1 MSEFVARRSAANP
14 RDLDV
19 SGTLPNGHPFTLTV
33 SPWSGSRCTDVPHI
47 KAWFDVDTHPD
58 LPKGASDAEIEAAV
72 DKATEIGHALDAR
85 LGPLAETVVERS
97 GVDEAAVRRVVRLGL
112 GLAFGRDVPA
122 AAIEAAIEADA
133 SDFARRREDH
143 LRPIVQAV
151 WEEAQ
156 EYEMGLRF

>member
-14 RDLDV
+14 RSMDV
-19 SGTLPNGHPFTLTV
+19 SGTLPSGHPFTLTV

-47 KAWFDVDTHPD
+47 SAGFDVDTHPD

-72 DKATEIGHALDAR
+72 DKATEIGQALDAR
-85 LGPLAETVVERS
+85 LSPMADTVIERS

-112 GLAFGRDVPA
+112 GVAFGRDVPA
-122 AAIEAAIEADA
+122 SAVDAAIEADA
-133 SDFARRREDH
+133 EAFARRREDH
-143 LRPIVQAV
+143 LRPIAQAV

-156 EYEMGLRF
+156 EYEQGLRF